1 MTSDPH
7 KHPMMMTNRIWTCRH
22 VIYECPAYRP
32 SIPEHWH
39 RCNTYLLTTAINDT
53 LVWSLLQIPRNYS
66 HTSAAADLTAE
77 DAQDGGYCAYN
88 KEEENETLVRL
99 SNGYIETNSKW
110 LMSCFPMQC
119 PSKPSFN
126 LHLFAA
132 TQGWMTMAGRRQDMK
147 MNSRI
152 LCVLLPRRPGKHIR
166 DDADTERARN

>member
-1 MTSDPH
+1 MNVQRIV
-7 KHPMMMTNRIWTCRH
+7 HPSQ
-22 VIYECPAYRP
+22 
-32 SIPEHWH
+32 SIGIAAIP
-39 RCNTYLLTTAINDT
+39 TYLLLQSMTP
-53 LVWSLLQIPRNYS
+53 WSGHSSRSRGIILTHLLLLIWL
-66 HTSAAADLTAE
+66 LTAE